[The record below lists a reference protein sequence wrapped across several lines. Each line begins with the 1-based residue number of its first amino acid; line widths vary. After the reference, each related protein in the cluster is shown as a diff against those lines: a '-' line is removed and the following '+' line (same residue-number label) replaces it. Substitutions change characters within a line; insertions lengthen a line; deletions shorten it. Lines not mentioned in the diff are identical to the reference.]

1 MLSLIFALVK
11 SKKSESFGIEND
23 DLYFCPFNLY
33 IKSIRC
39 YCSPFYIKA
48 SFFSMI
54 FICYIFL
61 DDVLI
66 AKSLLFVLL
75 LKRYNRPTKLQAE
88 VSVAVT

>member
-1 MLSLIFALVK
+1 MGKSYKHDEQISVNMLSLMFALVK

-48 SFFSMI
+48 SLFSMI
-54 FICYIFL
+54 FIFTESVTYFL
-61 DDVLI
+61 TN
-66 AKSLLFVLL
+66 F
-75 LKRYNRPTKLQAE
+75 
-88 VSVAVT
+88 